1 MVGFMSWWIDV
12 DGGEGGALGYLICNL
27 HMWVGVDV
35 SVSTGRTGLV
45 EGTANTC
52 LYSAPGEGSTGRKYR
67 ELLSL
72 VCVVQHSTN
81 SL

>member
-1 MVGFMSWWIDV
+1 MRDGWVYELV
-12 DGGEGGALGYLICNL
+12 DRCGWGEGALGYVICDL
-27 HMWVGVDV
+27 HMWVGVGV

-67 ELLSL
+67 SYSCLCCATLEK
-72 VCVVQHSTN
+72 
-81 SL
+81 

>member
-1 MVGFMSWWIDV
+1 MRDGWVYELV
-12 DGGEGGALGYLICNL
+12 DRCGWGRGALGYVICNL

-52 LYSAPGEGSTGRKYR
+52 LYSAPGEESRQEVQGAT
-67 ELLSL
+67 L
-72 VCVVQHSTN
+72 VCVVQHSRN